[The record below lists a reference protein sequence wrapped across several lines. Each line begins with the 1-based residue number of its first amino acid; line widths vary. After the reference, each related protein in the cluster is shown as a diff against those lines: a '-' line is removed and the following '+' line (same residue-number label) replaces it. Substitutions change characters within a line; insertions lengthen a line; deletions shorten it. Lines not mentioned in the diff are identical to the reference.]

1 MRGRGSIFTVD
12 PGLAGRMAWEGRGFA
27 RLWTAALQWHDL
39 WRSRRA
45 LLRLSDAH
53 LRDIGLTRAMARDEV
68 RLSFLAD
75 D

>member
-1 MRGRGSIFTVD
+1 MYGRGSIFTAGL
-12 PGLAGRMAWEGRGFA
+12 GLAGRMAWEQRGFA
-27 RLWTAALQWHDL
+27 KVWTVALRWHDL

-68 RLSFLAD
+68 RRSFLAD

>member
-1 MRGRGSIFTVD
+1 MG
-12 PGLAGRMAWEGRGFA
+12 AAGFA
-27 RLWTAALQWHDL
+27 NVWTAALHWHDL